1 MVVMGF
7 LLVVGMVVMGF
18 VDSYGCCCDGFFFF
32 FSSMAVMVVAG
43 SVLQVYDCGWWGDVG
58 SGCCYWFGFCS
69 GCSSLF

>member
-32 FSSMAVMVVAG
+32 FFFDGNDGGGWQCVA
-43 SVLQVYDCGWWGDVG
+43 
-58 SGCCYWFGFCS
+58 
-69 GCSSLF
+69 SL

>member
-32 FSSMAVMVVAG
+32 FFFDGSDGGGWQCVA
-43 SVLQVYDCGWWGDVG
+43 
-58 SGCCYWFGFCS
+58 
-69 GCSSLF
+69 SL